1 MGTLTVDTPT
11 ISRSPSTIGGPVS
24 ENYQSLVH
32 WLRAV
37 GDVSNVSAKAIG
49 VTSCSQGAGATTVA
63 VNLALAGAQ
72 AGENVLLVDFSST
85 RPAIAARLG
94 LSGELGLRDAV
105 ADVTHAAEYVTATP
119 LDKLSVLAA
128 NLPGE
133 PQSINLDAAS
143 INGLLRAV
151 ESEYSLIV
159 VDLPTV
165 ESSLCFIASGLLNGV
180 LLVMEA
186 ERTRIDVAARAKQRL
201 IDARASVLGVIL
213 NKSPQHLPSWLEAR
227 L

>member
-1 MGTLTVDTPT
+1 MGTLAAELPT
-11 ISRSPSTIGGPVS
+11 ISRSPSTAGGPVS
-24 ENYQSLVH
+24 ENYHSLVH

-37 GDVSNVSAKAIG
+37 GDVSGVTAKAVG

-63 VNLALAGAQ
+63 INLALAGAQ
-72 AGENVLLVDFSST
+72 AGENVLLIDLSST

-94 LSGELGLRDAV
+94 LEGELGLRDAV
-105 ADVTHAAEYVTATP
+105 ADAAHAGEYVIATP
-119 LDKLSVLAA
+119 VEKLSVLAA

-133 PQSINLDAAS
+133 PQAINLDAAS
-143 INGLLRAV
+143 INGVLRAV
-151 ESEYSLIV
+151 ENEYSLIV

-165 ESSLCFIASGLLNGV
+165 ETSLCFVASGLLNGV

-186 ERTRIDVAARAKQRL
+186 ERTRMDVAARAKQRL

-213 NKSPQHLPSWLEAR
+213 NKSPQHLPNWLEAR

>member
-1 MGTLTVDTPT
+1 MGTLAAELPT
-11 ISRSPSTIGGPVS
+11 ISGSPSITGAPVS
-24 ENYQSLVH
+24 DDYHSLVH

-37 GDVSNVSAKAIG
+37 GDVSGVSAKAIG
-49 VTSCSQGAGATTVA
+49 VASCSPGAGATTVA
-63 VNLALAGAQ
+63 INLALAGAQ
-72 AGENVLLVDFSST
+72 AGENVLLVDLSST
-85 RPAIAARLG
+85 RPAIAARLS

-105 ADVTHAAEYVTATP
+105 ADVTHATEYVTATP
-119 LDKLSVLAA
+119 IDKLSVLAA

-133 PQSINLDAAS
+133 PQSIHLDAAS
-143 INGLLRAV
+143 INGLMRAV
-151 ESEYSLIV
+151 ENEYSLIV

-165 ESSLCFIASGLLNGV
+165 DSSLCFVASGLLNGV

-186 ERTRIDVAARAKQRL
+186 ERTRMDVAARAKQRL

-213 NKSPQHLPSWLEAR
+213 NKSTQHLPSWLEAR